1 MRKLVLFIALLVAI
15 PVMLVGCGKSE
26 SAAIKESINGFVA
39 AYNDEDFDKCTD
51 YLVGIDDLTKP
62 AVVMALTAGHL
73 MTGDIEVNSI
83 EVTPVEGSSA
93 TATVTFT
100 MMSMEQTRELSL
112 TKVDGMW
119 KFEGGSLFS
128 PQTPG

>member
-1 MRKLVLFIALLVAI
+1 MKKLVLFIALLVAI

-26 SAAIKESINGFVA
+26 SAAIKDSINGFVA

-51 YLVGIDDLTKP
+51 YLVGITDLTKP
-62 AVVMALTAGHL
+62 AVILALTAGRL
-73 MTGDIEVNSI
+73 ATGEIEVNSI
-83 EVTPVEGSSA
+83 KDISVEGSSA

-100 MMSMEQTRELSL
+100 AMSLEQTRELSL

-119 KFEGGSLFS
+119 KFEGESLFS